1 MFHLT
6 LLAGEVPP
14 MTGAVTEN
22 GHLVDLASNHFA
34 AGGCGSGIL
43 FHAREGKDAAVMMCC
58 CLQF

>member
-43 FHAREGKDAAVMMCC
+43 SMLEREKMQ
-58 CLQF
+58 L